1 LAWLIGCGRGGGG
14 GGGYRSRAGVDSGHS
29 VADVWGHA
37 GAEIANVLAL
47 PVAALGLA
55 VAVLGWWRRPK
66 AADPAHGRGPGVDG
80 PERRAGSEDTAAVAG
95 RPRPANLGFAQP
107 TPALLRWR
115 TDGGDETG
123 SLETIADFYQALTR
137 GRLVMLGEPG
147 AGKTVLAIQLLL
159 DLTRNWLPNLGPD
172 ASAAGV
178 RVPVRLSLPAFLP
191 GPADELSADAA
202 QRRLDD
208 WIARHLVTVHG
219 QRPAVARHLVAKGW
233 VLPILDGLDEM
244 VSALMKLKFPR
255 FEGFSLT

>member
-1 LAWLIGCGRGGGG
+1 
-14 GGGYRSRAGVDSGHS
+14 
-29 VADVWGHA
+29 
-37 GAEIANVLAL
+37 
-47 PVAALGLA
+47 
-55 VAVLGWWRRPK
+55 
-66 AADPAHGRGPGVDG
+66 
-80 PERRAGSEDTAAVAG
+80 
-95 RPRPANLGFAQP
+95 
-107 TPALLRWR
+107 
-115 TDGGDETG
+115 
-123 SLETIADFYQALTR
+123 
-137 GRLVMLGEPG
+137 
-147 AGKTVLAIQLLL
+147 LLL

-244 VSALMKLKFPR
+244 VSALMKLPLAGHRSVSGPPTWYHGRSSSTKARPR
-255 FEGFSLT
+255 TVSSPLRSINSRAAAMSRVGSLRTPPPPEHRHGQPQRSHWQREHIGDLRARVPPDISHAVTAVNASARPIPATAAARRVHTRSTTPTIQSQCFSPL